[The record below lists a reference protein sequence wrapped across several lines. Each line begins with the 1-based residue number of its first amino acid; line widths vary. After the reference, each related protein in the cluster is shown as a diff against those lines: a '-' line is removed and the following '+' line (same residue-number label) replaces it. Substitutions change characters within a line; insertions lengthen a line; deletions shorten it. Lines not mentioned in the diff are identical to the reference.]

1 MSFILTLSC
10 VDRPGIVA
18 TVAGFLAKNQFNIR
32 ESAQFGDRETDLFF
46 MRVAFEDTPEIGM
59 KSVRLSDPA
68 PFWKS
73 VLRTF
78 ESPTY
83 R

>member
-18 TVAGFLAKNQFNIR
+18 AVAGFLAKNQFNIR

-46 MRVAFEDTPEIGM
+46 MRVAFEDIAGDRG
-59 KSVRLSDPA
+59 VA
-68 PFWKS
+68 N
-73 VLRTF
+73 LRTAF
-78 ESPTY
+78 TSIAEPGMVSP
-83 R
+83 